1 MRLASAGSDGTVKV
15 WDLRDIDWTR
25 RENSVKF
32 VDLAEH
38 KGAVYGVTFSP
49 DSKLLATTGWDGT
62 VRIWDAATGVQ
73 KHIIKAHDGDAWS
86 VGFGNG
92 GRWIASAG
100 QDGVKVFEV
109 ETNKEVFSY
118 HGPRAFHVV
127 RFAKNGT
134 TLAAGGRDGNVRVW
148 DLPK

>member
-1 MRLASAGSDGTVKV
+1 GTVKV

-38 KGAVYGVTFSP
+38 KGAVYGGTFSP
-49 DSKLLATTGWDGT
+49 DSRLLATTGWDGT

-92 GRWIASAG
+92 GEGIASAG
-100 QDGVKVFEV
+100 QDRVQGLGESA
-109 ETNKEVFSY
+109 NK
-118 HGPRAFHVV
+118 
-127 RFAKNGT
+127 
-134 TLAAGGRDGNVRVW
+134 
-148 DLPK
+148 